1 MAEASRPQIR
11 RAPVVAAAGRESI
24 DFGPLLVMDS
34 VYPSPKGGGAE
45 SQVGTLGR
53 WFNNNGYPCTLVTP
67 MLTSGSNLPYEVI
80 ERLPIIRLS
89 YPHVRFV
96 GAAILQLK
104 LILTILQHRD
114 KVCAIHAHIG
124 SWMAVTCCLMG
135 KLLGLPVIVK
145 MTGHTELVGG
155 ALDPDGNWLARLKR
169 KGLSLAT
176 GYQAISSEIER
187 AITQVGLPAEK
198 ILRIAN
204 AVDLSTFGLRL
215 RDGPGSGKP
224 VKRSKRKPADPLQPT
239 LGQTGMIE
247 LDAISPAFFESN
259 SPSDGE
265 LPPIAASGRRL
276 TPLREDLC
284 PGAEFVVL
292 FSGRLEP
299 VKRLDLLLR
308 AWRDA
313 LAHDKKAWLVL
324 VGGGSLRDELEAQA
338 RRYSIA
344 ERVVFVG
351 QIARIADYIHAA
363 DILALVSD
371 SEGLSNSMLEGMSG
385 GLPVL
390 GSSISGT
397 EDFVTEYKTGW
408 LFPPG
413 DLPMLTRQLSA
424 ARATPARQLVE
435 MSRAAHDE
443 IVANA
448 SVQAVTRSLLDA
460 YAQQRLQ
467 LEKR

>member
-11 RAPVVAAAGRESI
+11 RVPLAAAAGRESI

-53 WFNNNGYPCTLVTP
+53 WFNDNGYPCTLVTP
-67 MLTSGSNLPYEVI
+67 MLPVGPQVPYEVI
-80 ERLPIIRLS
+80 DRLPVIRLS
-89 YPHVRFV
+89 YPHIRVV
-96 GAAILQLK
+96 GAAILQAK
-104 LILTILQHRD
+104 LILTILRHRN

-124 SWMAVTCCLMG
+124 SWMAVTCCLTG
-135 KLLGLPVIVK
+135 KVLGLPVFVK
-145 MTGHTELVGG
+145 MTGNTELVGG

-187 AITQVGLPAEK
+187 AIAQVGLSAEK
-198 ILRIAN
+198 TLRIAN
-204 AVDLSTFGLRL
+204 AVDLDAFGLRH
-215 RDGPGSGKP
+215 RDGPGKSA
-224 VKRSKRKPADPLQPT
+224 KRSKPKPSDPLQPT

-247 LDAISPAFFESN
+247 LDAISPAFFDSN
-259 SPSDGE
+259 AASDGE
-265 LPPIAASGRRL
+265 LPPTAASGRRM
-276 TPLREDLC
+276 TPLRAQLC

-299 VKRLDLLLR
+299 VKRIDLLLR

-351 QIARIADYIHAA
+351 QVARIADYIHAA

-390 GSSISGT
+390 GSNISGT

-408 LFPPG
+408 LFPAG
-413 DLPMLTRQLSA
+413 DLPALTRQLSA
-424 ARATPARQLVE
+424 ARATPSRQLVE

-443 IVANA
+443 IVAHA

-460 YAQQRLQ
+460 YARQRSL
-467 LEKR
+467 LVKR